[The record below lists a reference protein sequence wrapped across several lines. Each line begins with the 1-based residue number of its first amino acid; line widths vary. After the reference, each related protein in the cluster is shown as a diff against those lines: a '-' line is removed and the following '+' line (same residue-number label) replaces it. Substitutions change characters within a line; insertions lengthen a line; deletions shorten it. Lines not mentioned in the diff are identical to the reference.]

1 MSVGYY
7 PHATQAFGL
16 RAVGFSPSQ
25 GRWPWHA
32 FGVTL
37 CALEAHG
44 SKLDAR
50 GSKLDGHGSMLSAH
64 GSSLGARLFLGGV
77 GRGDAFVHGFEDA
90 CFDFVGEFGVVGEEF
105 LDGVA
110 SLSELGV
117 AVAEP

>member
-44 SKLDAR
+44 SKLDAHGSKLFAR
-50 GSKLDGHGSMLSAH
+50 GSKLDAQCS
-64 GSSLGARLFLGGV
+64 
-77 GRGDAFVHGFEDA
+77 
-90 CFDFVGEFGVVGEEF
+90 
-105 LDGVA
+105 
-110 SLSELGV
+110 
-117 AVAEP
+117 